1 MSNDRFQICLDRVLR
16 HEGGVSNDPLDRGGF
31 TNLGVTQRVWEEF
44 VGHPVSEADM
54 RALTPEKV
62 GKLYKQKYW
71 NAAYCEVLPKGLDY
85 VVFDFA
91 VNAGTGRSVKT
102 LQQAIGVLADGVI
115 GPRTMAAINGANPK
129 ELIAKFSDARADFYQ
144 GIVAR
149 KPDQARFIRGW
160 LNRVEESRKTA
171 LEQDASA
178 NEQA

>member
-1 MSNDRFQICLDRVLR
+1 MECLQRVLK
-16 HEGGVSNDPLDRGGF
+16 HEGGYVNDPLDSGGR

-62 GKLYKQKYW
+62 APMYKVKYW
-71 NAAYCEVLPKGLDY
+71 DRSFCDKLPKGVDY

-102 LQQAIGVLADGVI
+102 LQTAMGVVADVI
-115 GPRTMAAINGANPK
+115 VGNQTLGIINSANPK
-129 ELIAKFSDARADFYQ
+129 DVVSKFSDARADFYQ

-160 LNRVEESRKTA
+160 LNRVEDARK
-171 LEQDASA
+171 LGLQDNNA
-178 NEQA
+178 

>member
-1 MSNDRFQICLDRVLR
+1 MRFEECLARVLK
-16 HEGGVSNDPLDRGGF
+16 HEGGYVNDPLDSGGR

-44 VGHPVSEADM
+44 VGHPVTEADM

-91 VNAGTGRSVKT
+91 VNAGTGRAVKT
-102 LQQAIGVLADGVI
+102 LQSTIGILADGVI
-115 GPRTMAAINGANPK
+115 GPRTMAAINDANTK
-129 ELIAKFSDARADFYQ
+129 DLIAKFSDARTDFYQ

-149 KPDQARFIRGW
+149 KPDQARFINGW
-160 LNRVEESRKTA
+160 LRRVEEARQLA
-171 LEQDASA
+171 FNDNDQNGQNA
-178 NEQA
+178 